1 MAKFPRLDVVSYND
15 ARSQIQSGDILIAS
29 GEYMF
34 SKLIQ
39 RATDSVWSHVAFV
52 MRLDSI
58 DRVMVLESIEGK
70 GVRTIPLSEYV
81 GDFEG
86 TGVGYNGRLAIA
98 RHSQFQ
104 SKCTPDKLK
113 AMAQFAVDRF
123 AYPYDE
129 EEIARITARIVASAL
144 GFKKGD
150 IKRDKEYI
158 CSEYVYEC
166 YRQIGID
173 VPFDKRGFV
182 APADFAKDQNVSLLL
197 ELEVNRDSNAG

>member
-1 MAKFPRLDVVSYND
+1 MAKFPELAVVDYND
-15 ARSQIQSGDILIAS
+15 ARSIIQSGDILIAS

-86 TGVGYNGRLAIA
+86 TGIGYNGRLAIA

-104 SKCTPDKLK
+104 IICTPEKLK

-123 AYPYDE
+123 AYPYDD
-129 EEIARITARIVASAL
+129 EEIARITARIVASAI
-144 GFKKGD
+144 GFKKD
-150 IKRDKEYI
+150 EIKRDQEYI

-166 YRQIGID
+166 YKQVGID
-173 VPFDKRGFV
+173 VPYDRRGFV
-182 APADFAKDQNVSLLL
+182 APADFAKDQQINLLW
-197 ELEVNRDSNAG
+197 ELKVKRDSND